1 MLAAL
6 AHGADMDTNEQ
17 IEFSGASKAGMAAI
31 DTPALMLDL
40 DALEQNIARIAA
52 ACRAGGINWR
62 PHTKGIKVPQI
73 ARKLIDAGAI
83 GITCAKLGEA
93 EVMAAHGFADILIA
107 NQIVGPIKIARLV
120 ALRPKC
126 DVIVAVDNRDNVTAI
141 AQAAQAA
148 GVTIRLVIEVNM
160 GMNRAGVEPGEES
173 VALARFIAEQKGV
186 RFAGL
191 MGWEGQ
197 TAGIQDA
204 KDKAAAVA
212 AAVASIAETAQMC
225 RAAGLPVEIVSCG
238 GTGTYWISAA
248 QPGITEIQAG
258 GGVFN
263 DVHYRKDF
271 GVEHPYALTVMTT
284 VTSRPT
290 PTRII
295 CDAGKKTMSSDASVP
310 EPLGVRA
317 VRSAKLSAEHGAVEL
332 EAPSE
337 TPRVGDRLEWIVG
350 YSDTT
355 VHLHEEIHA
364 TRKGRIEAI
373 WPIVGRG
380 KIR

>member
-1 MLAAL
+1 MLAAMNEHIDL
-6 AHGADMDTNEQ
+6 SRLSHADKT
-17 IEFSGASKAGMAAI
+17 AL
-31 DTPALMLDL
+31 DTPTLLVDL
-40 DALEQNIARIAA
+40 DALEANIARIAA
-52 ACRAGGINWR
+52 ACRQGGINWR

-73 ARKLIDAGAI
+73 ARKLIEAGAI

-93 EVMAAHGFADILIA
+93 EVMAAHGFSDILIA
-107 NQIVGPIKIARLV
+107 NQIVGPQKIARLV
-120 ALRPKC
+120 ALRPKS
-126 DVIVAVDNRDNVTAI
+126 DVIVAVDSRENIAAI
-141 AQAAQAA
+141 ADAASAA

-160 GMNRAGVEPGEES
+160 GMNRAGVEPGEGCVE
-173 VALARFIAEQKGV
+173 LARYIAAQKGV
-186 RFAGL
+186 TFAGL

-197 TAGIQDA
+197 TAGIQDRQTKEDA
-204 KDKAAAVA
+204 VRAAVA
-212 AAVASIAETAQMC
+212 NIARTAAMC
-225 RAAGLPVEIVSCG
+225 RNAGLSVDIVSCG
-238 GTGTYWISAA
+238 GTGTYWITAA

-258 GGVFN
+258 GGVFC

-271 GVEHPYALTVMTT
+271 GVEHPYALSIMTT

-290 PTRII
+290 PNRII

-310 EPLGVRA
+310 EPLGLGA
-317 VRSAKLSAEHGAVEL
+317 VRSARLSAEHGAVEL

-355 VHLHEEIHA
+355 VHLHDEIYA
-364 TRKGRIEAI
+364 TRKGRIEAS

>member
-1 MLAAL
+1 MDNAQIDFSPLLHAAK
-6 AHGADMDTNEQ
+6 GA
-17 IEFSGASKAGMAAI
+17 A
-31 DTPALMLDL
+31 DTPALMVDL
-40 DALEQNIARIAA
+40 DVLDANIATIAN
-52 ACRAGGINWR
+52 ACRRGGINWR

-73 ARKLIDAGAI
+73 ARRLTEAGAI

-107 NQIVGPIKIARLV
+107 NQIVGPQKHARLA
-120 ALRPKC
+120 ALRRTC
-126 DVIVAVDNRDNVTAI
+126 DVIVAVDSQDNVAAI
-141 AQAAQAA
+141 AAAARAA
-148 GVTIRLVIEVNM
+148 GVVIRLVIEVDM
-160 GMNRAGVEPGEES
+160 GMRRAGVAPGEAC
-173 VALARFIAEQKGV
+173 VPLARFIAGQDGV

-197 TAGIQDA
+197 TAGILDPAA
-204 KDKAAAVA
+204 KTAAVSAAVA
-212 AAVASIAETAQMC
+212 GIVRTAELC
-225 RAAGLPVEIVSCG
+225 RAAGLPVDIVSCG
-238 GTGTYWISAA
+238 GTGTYWVTAA
-248 QPGITEIQAG
+248 QPGVTEIQAG

-290 PTRII
+290 PNRII
-295 CDAGKKTMSSDASVP
+295 CDAGKKTMSSDASMP
-310 EPLGVRA
+310 EPVGIGAVRA
-317 VRSAKLSAEHGAVEL
+317 ARLSAEHGVIEL
-332 EAPSE
+332 EAPNE
-337 TPRVGDRLEWIVG
+337 TLRVGDRLEWIVG

-355 VHLHEEIHA
+355 VHLHDEIYA
-364 TRKGRIEAI
+364 TRNGRIDAV

>member
-1 MLAAL
+1 
-6 AHGADMDTNEQ
+6 MDTNEQ
-17 IEFSGASKAGMAAI
+17 LQRSPAAHPDKGAL
-31 DTPALMLDL
+31 DTPALLVDL
-40 DALEQNIARIAA
+40 DALEANIARMAA
-52 ACRAGGINWR
+52 ACRKGGINWR
-62 PHTKGIKVPQI
+62 PHTKGIKAPQI

-93 EVMAAHGFADILIA
+93 EVMVAHGFSDILIA
-107 NQIVGPIKIARLV
+107 NQIVGAQKIARLV
-120 ALRPKC
+120 ALRATC
-126 DVIVAVDNRDNVTAI
+126 DVMVAVDNQDNVTAI
-141 AQAAQAA
+141 AQAAQKA
-148 GVTIRLVIEVNM
+148 GVTVRLVIEVNM
-160 GMNRAGVEPGEES
+160 GMNRAGIDPGEGC
-173 VALARFIAEQKGV
+173 VALARHIAAHSGV

-197 TAGIQDA
+197 TAGIVDRKEKEA
-204 KDKAAAVA
+204 AVKAAVA
-212 AAVASIAETAQMC
+212 GIARTAEMC
-225 RAAGLPVEIVSCG
+225 RAAGLPCEVVSCG
-238 GTGTYWISAA
+238 GTGNYWLSSA

-271 GVEHPYALTVMTT
+271 GVEHPYALTIMTT

-295 CDAGKKTMSSDASVP
+295 CDAGKKTMSSDASMP
-310 EPLGVRA
+310 EPIGLGA

-337 TPRVGDRLEWIVG
+337 TPRVGDRLEWVVG

-355 VHLHEEIHA
+355 VHLHEEIYA
-364 TRKGRIEAI
+364 TRKGRVEAV
-373 WPIVGRG
+373 WPILGRG

>member
-1 MLAAL
+1 VDTTEPIDFSRLAGSPISTL
-6 AHGADMDTNEQ
+6 
-17 IEFSGASKAGMAAI
+17 
-31 DTPALMLDL
+31 DTPALLVDL

-52 ACRAGGINWR
+52 ACRQGGINWR

-93 EVMAAHGFADILIA
+93 EVMAANGFTDILIA
-107 NQIVGPIKIARLV
+107 NQIVGPLKIARLV
-120 ALRPKC
+120 ALRPRC
-126 DVIVAVDNRDNVTAI
+126 DVIVAVDNADNVASI
-141 AQAAQAA
+141 AAAAQAA

-160 GMNRAGVEPGEES
+160 GMNRAGLEPGEPC
-173 VALARFIAEQKGV
+173 VVLARKIAAHKGV
-186 RFAGL
+186 KFAGL

-197 TAGIQDA
+197 TAGIVDPRE
-204 KDKAAAVA
+204 KEAAIVS
-212 AAVASIAETAQMC
+212 AVASIVRTADMC

-238 GTGTYWISAA
+238 GTGTYWISAK

-263 DVHYRKDF
+263 DVHYRQHF
-271 GVEHPYALTVMTT
+271 GVAHPYALTVLTT

-295 CDAGKKTMSSDASVP
+295 CDAGKKTMSSDAAPP
-310 EPLGVRA
+310 EPLGLGEVRA
-317 VRSAKLSAEHGAVEL
+317 VGLSAEHGKIEL
-332 EAPSE
+332 AAPSE
-337 TPRVGDRLEWIVG
+337 TPRVGDRVEWIVG

-355 VHLHEEIHA
+355 VHLHEEICA
-364 TRKGRIEAI
+364 TRKGRIEAV
-373 WPIVGRG
+373 WPIIGRG

>member
-1 MLAAL
+1 
-6 AHGADMDTNEQ
+6 MDTNETLQ
-17 IEFSGASKAGMAAI
+17 RSASPVDKTAL
-31 DTPALMLDL
+31 DTPALLVDL
-40 DALEQNIARIAA
+40 DALDANIARIAA

-73 ARKLIDAGAI
+73 ARRLIDAGAI

-93 EVMAAHGFADILIA
+93 EVMAAHGFSDILIA
-107 NQIVGPIKIARLV
+107 NQIVGAPKIARLV

-126 DVIVAVDNRDNVTAI
+126 DVMVAADNRDNVIEI
-141 AQAAQAA
+141 ARAAAAA
-148 GVTIRLVIEVNM
+148 GVTIRLVVEVNM
-160 GMNRAGVEPGEES
+160 GMNRAGIDPGEGC
-173 VALARFIAEQKGV
+173 VALARHIAAQKGV

-197 TAGIQDA
+197 TAGIPDRNEKEA
-204 KDKAAAVA
+204 AVTAAVA
-212 AAVASIAETAQMC
+212 GIARTAQMC
-225 RAAGLPVEIVSCG
+225 REAGLPCDIVSCG
-238 GTGTYWISAA
+238 GTGTYWISSL

-271 GVEHPYALTVMTT
+271 GVEHPYALTIMTT

-310 EPLGVRA
+310 EPIGLGKVK
-317 VRSAKLSAEHGAVEL
+317 SAKLSAEHATIEL
-332 EAPSE
+332 DGPSE
-337 TPRVGDRLEWIVG
+337 TPRVGDKLEWVVG

-355 VHLHEEIHA
+355 VHLHEEIYA
-364 TRKGRIEAI
+364 TRNVRVDAV
-373 WPIVGRG
+373 WPILGRG